1 MDGQQP
7 RAHPGTDQGVL
18 GASTTARWG
27 TTDGAQ
33 SQQRQAR
40 VPDEGLLAILAVALW
55 STERRDLAAVVLV
68 V

>member
-7 RAHPGTDQGVL
+7 RAHPGTHQGGL
-18 GASTTARWG
+18 GASTTARRG

-33 SQQRQAR
+33 SQAR
-40 VPDEGLLAILAVALW
+40 VPEEEMLLAVALW
-55 STERRDLAAVVLV
+55 STARRDLAAVVLV